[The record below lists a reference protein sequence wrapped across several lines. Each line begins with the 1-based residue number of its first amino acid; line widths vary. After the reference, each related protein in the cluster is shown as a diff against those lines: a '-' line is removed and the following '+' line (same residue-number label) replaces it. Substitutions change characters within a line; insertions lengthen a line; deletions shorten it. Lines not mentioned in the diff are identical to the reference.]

1 VNMLPNI
8 STSPPFF
15 VLALAAFGVSSFF
28 MCRMLRSFVLA
39 YERMETNR

>member
-8 STSPPFF
+8 LSSAPFF
-15 VLALAAFGVSSFF
+15 VLAAAAFAASTFS

-39 YERMETNR
+39 YERTVSTK